1 MNVPANLTYER
12 IRQAV
17 RNWPPNVRLTLARDI
32 LEDVATEIPRTESA
46 SEQEKLPHEETLSHA
61 LGLLASPSREA
72 PSDVQVAAWLDEHRD
87 HKYTQ

>member
-1 MNVPANLTYER
+1 MDVLANLTYER

-17 RNWPPNVRLTLARDI
+17 RKWPPGVRLTLARDI
-32 LEDVATEIPRTESA
+32 LEDVATEIPRTELPP
-46 SEQEKLPHEETLSHA
+46 EQENLPHEDTLARA

-87 HKYTQ
+87 HKYMQ